1 MKSIHKNPFFT
12 GTLLLACTGIISRI
26 IGFFYRIFLSQVF
39 GAEGMGIYQ
48 LTGPILALS
57 FSLCASGI
65 QTAISKYVATETSTR
80 DYRSSLRFFG
90 CGLFL
95 SVSASCFCAFF
106 VYHFSEILASVWLM
120 EPRCAPLLRIIA
132 LSLPFGV
139 VHSCVNGYF
148 YGIKKAKIPAA
159 TQLVEQI
166 FRVGSV
172 YMLYAVCLRRNMQPT
187 IAFAVVG
194 LVIGDGAAMIYSLL
208 AIYLRFEKLPGIL
221 HPCQAPACPGS
232 RAAIPDPGPL
242 SSRRHFRSPSLRHT
256 CCQLLSLAIPLSAN
270 RVVINLLQSVEA
282 VFIPQKLQQS
292 GLSATEALSVYGV
305 LTGMALSIVLFPS
318 SLPNSASVLM
328 LPVIAEADSNQNH
341 KKITRTISTCIK
353 LCLSFGFFCTL
364 CFLLFGRYAGQLLF
378 HSRLAGEYIVTL
390 SFICPFLYL
399 TTMLSSILNGL
410 GKAGLTF
417 SFHVISLL
425 VRLGFVFFAIPL
437 VGIKGYLWGLLASEL
452 AGTCLFLIAL
462 RKYLF

>member
-1 MKSIHKNPFFT
+1 MRSLRKNPFFT
-12 GTLLLACTGIISRI
+12 GTLLLTLTSFISRI

-48 LTGPILALS
+48 LIGPVLALS

-80 DYRSSLRFFG
+80 DYRSSLRFLC

-95 SVSASCFCAFF
+95 STAASGLCTFI
-106 VYHFSEILASVWLM
+106 VYRYSESIAAVWLM
-120 EPRCAPLLRIIA
+120 EPRTAPLLRIIA
-132 LSLPFGV
+132 LSFPFGV
-139 VHSCVNGYF
+139 IHSCVNGYF

-159 TQLVEQI
+159 TQLIEQV

-172 YMLYAVCLRRNMQPT
+172 YLIYACCLYRHLKPT

-194 LVIGDGAAMIYSLL
+194 LIIGDAAAMLFSLGAAWLRFVKLFGLSAARGHFLPVRNGRPETGPSALSPRQRHPSLL
-208 AIYLRFEKLPGIL
+208 AS
-221 HPCQAPACPGS
+221 A
-232 RAAIPDPGPL
+232 
-242 SSRRHFRSPSLRHT
+242 RS
-256 CCQLLSLAIPLSAN
+256 LLSLAIPLSAN

-282 VFIPQKLQQS
+282 VFIPQMLQQF
-292 GLSATEALSVYGV
+292 GLSPSQALGAYGV

-318 SLPNSASVLM
+318 ALPNSASVLM
-328 LPVIAEADSNQNH
+328 LPVIAEADSYQDH
-341 KKITRTISTCIK
+341 GKIRRTIRSCIK
-353 LCLSFGFFCTL
+353 ACLVFGFLCTAG
-364 CFLLFGRYAGQLLF
+364 FFLFGRPAGQLLF
-378 HSRLAGEYIVTL
+378 HSSMAGEYIVTL

-417 SFHVISLL
+417 SFHVVSLL
-425 VRLGFVFFAIPL
+425 VRLAFVFFCIPL
-437 VGIKGYLWGLLASEL
+437 VGVKGYLWGLLASEL
-452 AGTCLFLIAL
+452 AGTCLFLFSL
-462 RKYLF
+462 RRYLI